1 MKKKTI
7 IGLAAL
13 IVIIGILA
21 AIASQYSAIEV
32 NAEKVRRGNISSYVE
47 EFGEVKAKDYI
58 NIYAPTSAK
67 VESIMVDIGS
77 LVKTGDVLAK
87 LDGQDI
93 SRMIEEIDAQRLS
106 ILAQYN
112 EAKKPVDSEIIEK
125 LKIEINNMEQRVNTA
140 RKNLD
145 DKKILLEAGAISN
158 DEFQLAVNSLDF
170 ELGNIEMAKLD
181 LQQLNNPVSSNVLAQ
196 YESQLKQLDIQKD
209 ALMDSGEDYTIES
222 SIDGTVLFKNID
234 EGSYLQAGMHILQIA
249 NMDYMYI
256 ESDLLVGDIVKIEE
270 GSEVIISNKDL
281 DISDI
286 KGQVSKIHPAAFS
299 KVSDLGIEQKR
310 IKIEIEMNE
319 MNKNIKP
326 GYEMDIRIIT
336 DKSED
341 TLTIPENAV
350 FDMDGNYYVFKISDG
365 KAILTQVK
373 TGIESQRQIEILEGL
388 AEGESIILS
397 PDNEIAEGKKVKTN

>member
-13 IVIIGILA
+13 IVIIGILT

-32 NAEKVRRGNISSYVE
+32 NAEKVRRGNIASYVE

-67 VESIMVDIGS
+67 VESVMVDIGS
-77 LVKTGDVLAK
+77 LAKTGDVLAK

-93 SRMIEEIDAQRLS
+93 SRMIEEIDAQRSS

-222 SIDGTVLFKNID
+222 TIDGTVLFKNID

-256 ESDLLVGDIVKIEE
+256 ESDLLVGDIVKVEE